1 MHVYTYIQTNIHTY
15 IHTQENCVYM
25 YIHIYIHTK
34 YGAGFAEFI
43 AFRAED
49 EGRGC
54 IARGLRFRSLLG
66 GRERFHPPHV
76 RVGIV
81 GMAAGESHGCG
92 RGDLDLV

>member
-1 MHVYTYIQTNIHTY
+1 MSTHTCKQTYIRTY
-15 IHTQENCVYM
+15 ILKKLCVYV
-25 YIHIYIHTK
+25 YIYIYIHK
-34 YGAGFAEFI
+34 VRCRVCSFQ
-43 AFRAED
+43 
-49 EGRGC
+49 GRGC

-92 RGDLDLV
+92 RGDLDLI